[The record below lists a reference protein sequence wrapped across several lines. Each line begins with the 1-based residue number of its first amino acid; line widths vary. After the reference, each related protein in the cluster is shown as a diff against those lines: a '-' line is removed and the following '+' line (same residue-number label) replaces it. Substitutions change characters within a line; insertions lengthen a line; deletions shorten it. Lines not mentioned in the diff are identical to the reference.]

1 MGQSL
6 SMRAPRHYLRIDL
19 RDPAEAEYWLLVLD
33 VSRPLLEHA
42 LAVAGRDAHEVSA
55 YLSRLRGARSATGQ
69 VAD

>member
-6 SMRAPRHYLRIDL
+6 SMRAPCHYLKVDL

-42 LAVAGRDAHEVSA
+42 LAVVGRDAHEVGA
-55 YLSRLRGARSATGQ
+55 YLNQLRAGRGSTGQ
-69 VAD
+69 AAE